1 MQIMKQPQKFL
12 DEKNAIILNV
22 KDSTQFDMYKEIY
35 GKNFQK
41 QINNQPKLRVNRDL
55 TQSELVAKSMG
66 GRPQTIT
73 EEEES
78 DGDYGEEDKDEEDE
92 EEEEE
97 KGGGITMKT
106 GE

>member
-22 KDSTQFDMYKEIY
+22 KDSTQFDMYKQIY

-55 TQSELVAKSMG
+55 TQSELAQSMG

-78 DGDYGEEDKDEEDE
+78 DSDYGEEDKEEEDE

-97 KGGGITMKT
+97 KVGGRTMKT